1 MMGYIS
7 QTVTNR
13 DIIVIPYH
21 GNLAQVNYHHF
32 AHVIAEIFHYV
43 FCMLSTTFACD
54 FFVALESFDY
64 GL

>member
-7 QTVTNR
+7 QTVTNG

-21 GNLAQVNYHHF
+21 GNLAQEYYHHF

-43 FCMLSTTFACD
+43 F
-54 FFVALESFDY
+54 Y
-64 GL
+64 IIINNI